1 MDGLPLKELLLRA
14 DRIPK
19 RRQRRFKQFL
29 LQTIADWC
37 AAGYPNSRALCPG
50 HYTDA
55 HFPTRS
61 YGHQILGSG
70 LFQAD
75 AHPGNLL
82 LLRGGRFSGLKLG
95 LLDFGQAKQLSRESQ
110 RRFSRMV
117 AVLADPTASDRAVAE
132 TLEGLGV
139 DVQNK
144 HDHLRN
150 AQIARDM
157 FSTEVRLP
165 PREHAPPDPPGW
177 PS

>member
-1 MDGLPLKELLLRA
+1 MPIGARLDI
-14 DRIPK
+14 RI
-19 RRQRRFKQFL
+19 R
-29 LQTIADWC
+29 
-37 AAGYPNSRALCPG
+37 GHSALAITL
-50 HYTDA
+50 TDA

-117 AVLADPTASDRAVAE
+117 AVLADPTASDRTVAE